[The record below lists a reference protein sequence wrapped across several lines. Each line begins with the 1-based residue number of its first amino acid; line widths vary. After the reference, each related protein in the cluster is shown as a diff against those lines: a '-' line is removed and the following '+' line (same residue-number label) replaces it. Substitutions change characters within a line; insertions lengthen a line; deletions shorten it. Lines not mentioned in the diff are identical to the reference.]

1 MSGALQAVFMNMR
14 SFGAPSFIKTSLS
27 TTFAPLTVSLGVDST
42 GNSALVLNYQNQNG
56 ATWYSGWIFN
66 GSSDSG
72 SQVYNVYR
80 NQIDPN
86 LCCGSPT
93 DATKAVGIVFDSSGN
108 SHVTT
113 LQTIS
118 GAFKTNIS
126 KFNSSGTLSWQRQL
140 TNATVQDYVNPAGI
154 FVDSSSNVFVLNG
167 SSTSGLTGLIAKYDS
182 SGAIQFKRDLAAFLD
197 FHAVTTDSSG
207 NIYICGTSN
216 TGFGGSGF
224 RGMAIAKLD
233 STGVLVSQASF
244 GGGSVESRARGV
256 NIDTS
261 GNIYVSGS
269 YNSGGTVNS
278 MLVKLNSSLAVQWSQ
293 TLGGNLGAYKKPAFD
308 TSGNIYVSN
317 GGYLAKYNSSGT
329 LQFQRTVTVSGTA
342 LTQSTETYVIGNKVY
357 FGAYS
362 TGSPFGGV
370 TFSVPTDGS
379 LTGTYSVGGKS
390 ITYASSSQTDT
401 TVTLAT
407 STPVLTSVADTT
419 TTDAAGS
426 FSQYVAVSTTNSVV
440 TL

>member
-1 MSGALQAVFMNMR
+1 
-14 SFGAPSFIKTSLS
+14 
-27 TTFAPLTVSLGVDST
+27 
-42 GNSALVLNYQNQNG
+42 
-56 ATWYSGWIFN
+56 
-66 GSSDSG
+66 
-72 SQVYNVYR
+72 
-80 NQIDPN
+80 
-86 LCCGSPT
+86 
-93 DATKAVGIVFDSSGN
+93 
-108 SHVTT
+108 
-113 LQTIS
+113 
-118 GAFKTNIS
+118 
-126 KFNSSGTLSWQRQL
+126 
-140 TNATVQDYVNPAGI
+140 
-154 FVDSSSNVFVLNG
+154 
-167 SSTSGLTGLIAKYDS
+167 
-182 SGAIQFKRDLAAFLD
+182 
-197 FHAVTTDSSG
+197 
-207 NIYICGTSN
+207 
-216 TGFGGSGF
+216 
-224 RGMAIAKLD
+224 
-233 STGVLVSQASF
+233 VSQASF

-269 YNSGGTVNS
+269 YNTGGTVNS

-293 TLGGNLGAYKKPAFD
+293 TLGGNLGPYKKPAFD

-317 GGYLAKYNSSGT
+317 GQYLAKYNSSGT
-329 LQFQRTVTVSGTA
+329 LQFQRSMTITSNSVYRN
-342 LTQSTETYVIGNKVY
+342 TETYVIGNKVY

-362 TGSPFGGV
+362 NASPFGGV